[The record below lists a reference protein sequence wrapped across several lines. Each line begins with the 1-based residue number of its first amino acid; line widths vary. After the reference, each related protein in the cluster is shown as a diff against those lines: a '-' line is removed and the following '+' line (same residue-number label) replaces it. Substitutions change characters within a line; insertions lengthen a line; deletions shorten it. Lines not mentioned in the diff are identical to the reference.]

1 MNENLVCA
9 ITGAS
14 GYVGSRIARR
24 LAQNARVVA
33 LTRKPSAATDIPWAL
48 DSADDIAPLLRQWR
62 VSVLIH
68 AAWDFSAVSSE
79 DIQRVNVEGSIRLLR
94 MAKAAGVGRIVFI
107 STISAF
113 TGARSLYGKAKLQ
126 VESVVAELGGIIL
139 RPGLV
144 FGDSPGG
151 VFGSIRKQVQHQK
164 FIPLIGNGKAPQ
176 FLVPEETL
184 AEVVADAAAATSIAL
199 PASPSPSP
207 TLTPG
212 LFAISSPT
220 WPSRRAAKSRSS
232 RCPGRCSTPDSAPVK
247 SWAEKC
253 LSVATASSALSIR
266 IPLPTLPSSKPLESP
281 CLPGPDEC
289 LANPTAFCKSFIF
302 SVERGWYSQSGKL
315 PLASRGC
322 CSPLCGKN
330 HSARRAFSSAA
341 TNPG

>member
-184 AEVVADAAAATSIAL
+184 AEVVADAAAGRFDRTAGQPITVANPHPWPFRDLVGRLAL
-199 PASPSPSP
+199 AQGRKV
-207 TLTPG
+207 TL
-212 LFAISSPT
+212 
-220 WPSRRAAKSRSS
+220 
-232 RCPGRCSTPDSAPVK
+232 
-247 SWAEKC
+247 
-253 LSVATASSALSIR
+253 
-266 IPLPTLPSSKPLESP
+266 IPLPWPLLYAGLRAGEILGRKMPFRSDSVVSFVHQDP
-281 CLPGPDEC
+281 APDFTQLEA
-289 LANPTAFCKSFIF
+289 LGITVPP
-302 SVERGWYSQSGKL
+302 WSG
-315 PLASRGC
+315 
-322 CSPLCGKN
+322 
-330 HSARRAFSSAA
+330 
-341 TNPG
+341 

>member
-184 AEVVADAAAATSIAL
+184 AEVVADAAAGRFDRTAGQPITVANPHPWPFRDL
-199 PASPSPSP
+199 VLNLARAQGRKV
-207 TLTPG
+207 TL
-212 LFAISSPT
+212 
-220 WPSRRAAKSRSS
+220 
-232 RCPGRCSTPDSAPVK
+232 
-247 SWAEKC
+247 
-253 LSVATASSALSIR
+253 
-266 IPLPTLPSSKPLESP
+266 IPLPWPLLYAGLRAGEILGRKMPFRSDSVVSFVHQDP
-281 CLPGPDEC
+281 APDFTQLEA
-289 LANPTAFCKSFIF
+289 LGITVPP
-302 SVERGWYSQSGKL
+302 WSG
-315 PLASRGC
+315 
-322 CSPLCGKN
+322 
-330 HSARRAFSSAA
+330 
-341 TNPG
+341 

>member
-184 AEVVADAAAATSIAL
+184 AEVVADAAAGRFDRTAGQPITVANPHPWPFRDLVLNLAL
-199 PASPSPSP
+199 AQGRKV
-207 TLTPG
+207 TL
-212 LFAISSPT
+212 
-220 WPSRRAAKSRSS
+220 
-232 RCPGRCSTPDSAPVK
+232 
-247 SWAEKC
+247 
-253 LSVATASSALSIR
+253 
-266 IPLPTLPSSKPLESP
+266 IPLPWPLLYAGLRAGEILGRKMPFRSDSVVSFVHQDP
-281 CLPGPDEC
+281 APDFTQLEA
-289 LANPTAFCKSFIF
+289 LGITVPP
-302 SVERGWYSQSGKL
+302 WSG
-315 PLASRGC
+315 
-322 CSPLCGKN
+322 
-330 HSARRAFSSAA
+330 
-341 TNPG
+341 